1 MFSVIVL
8 PLTVTFDLLSSQGM
22 NMRNGTDADAGNMM
36 KVFTQLGYKVKIN
49 NDLTVKDIKTLLYN
63 GKFYS
68 SCMPF
73 LSKIFI

>member
-36 KVFTQLGYKVKIN
+36 KVFTQLGYKVKIS
-49 NDLTVKDIKTLLYN
+49 NDLTVKAIKTLLYD